1 MYPVLHPTWSN
12 NQQVNINK
20 FNKSKESLMKTLS
33 SKARLAF
40 FMLVLVLF
48 TLAAGAPF
56 ATGTVG
62 G

>member
-1 MYPVLHPTWSN
+1 
-12 NQQVNINK
+12 
-20 FNKSKESLMKTLS
+20 MKTLS
-33 SKARLAF
+33 SKFGSKVKLAF
-40 FMLVLVLF
+40 FLLVLVLF

>member
-1 MYPVLHPTWSN
+1 MIRV
-12 NQQVNINK
+12 K
-20 FNKSKESLMKTLS
+20 KESLMKTIS
-33 SKARLAF
+33 NKARFVF
-40 FMLVLVLF
+40 FVLVLVLF

>member
-1 MYPVLHPTWSN
+1 M
-12 NQQVNINK
+12 

>member
-1 MYPVLHPTWSN
+1 
-12 NQQVNINK
+12 
-20 FNKSKESLMKTLS
+20 MKTLS
-33 SKARLAF
+33 SKFGGKVRLAF
-40 FMLVLVLF
+40 FIVVLVLF